1 MGCSLRV
8 RRRSEPA
15 DPFHFLPLVR
25 ASQEASKSVV
35 DDHAPVAKQRA
46 KAFDPEAELARIKQQ
61 IDLQK
66 PYEQVKIERP
76 NYD

>member
-1 MGCSLRV
+1 MVL
-8 RRRSEPA
+8 
-15 DPFHFLPLVR
+15 
-25 ASQEASKSVV
+25 

-46 KAFDPEAELARIKQQ
+46 KAFDPEAELARIKEQ